1 MTDSKNTKSAKSA
14 PKRQPPVDAPAQGFV
29 IGLGNEA
36 ELAKAELARRAAQPW
51 AQLTVK
57 PNLSAMFASII
68 TDPPE
73 AGIGKRIAY
82 CRGQLDNLSVEA
94 LARYTKNFDPDGI
107 SRTTIVRYESG
118 DNIPGGRELRI
129 LSDALWVPVDWLVW
143 GRVESDGMS
152 PEDVALLEALNAWRQ
167 KGSSSGELGEM
178 VKGLAQRDLQDKI
191 EDRKKWLYEARQP
204 KPRE

>member
-1 MTDSKNTKSAKSA
+1 MTDSKKTKPAKSAK
-14 PKRQPPVDAPAQGFV
+14 KRQPPVDAPAQGFV

-36 ELAKAELARRAAQPW
+36 EQDAQPKPW
-51 AQLTVK
+51 AKWNVK
-57 PNLSAMFASII
+57 PDLSSMFASII
-68 TDPPE
+68 TNPPE

-118 DNIPGGRELRI
+118 DNLPGGRELRI
-129 LSDALWVPVDWLVW
+129 LSDALWVPVDWLIW
-143 GRVESDGMS
+143 GRAESSGVS
-152 PEDVALLEALNAWRQ
+152 SEDIALLEALDARILRRI
-167 KGSSSGELGEM
+167 GHGDLADM
-178 VKGLAQRDLQDKI
+178 TKGLAQRDVQDKI
-191 EDRKKWLYEARQP
+191 EQRRKWLYEARQP